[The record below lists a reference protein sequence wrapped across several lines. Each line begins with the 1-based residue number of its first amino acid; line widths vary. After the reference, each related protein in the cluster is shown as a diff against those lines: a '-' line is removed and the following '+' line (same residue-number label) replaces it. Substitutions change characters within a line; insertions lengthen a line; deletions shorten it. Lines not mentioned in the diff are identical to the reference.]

1 VAGAGLVGLAVA
13 VGLGRFAFTPLLPMM
28 LQDGLLDLRQA
39 SWLASSNYLGYLL
52 GALACALQPWLWR
65 QLPPALGQAPRLS
78 FARLI
83 RLGLLATVVLTLA
96 MALPWPW
103 AWPGLRLAAGL
114 ASALVFVYGSGWS
127 LSQLTRLGK
136 PQWGGLIYMG
146 PGLGIVISGLAGGA
160 MVGREW
166 SSPAAWL
173 CMGVLAVLGTAL
185 IWTVLG
191 EAASHEERLVP
202 AIPGSGTA
210 GASHGLSEQ
219 ALLVLGYGLAGFG
232 YIISATFLPV
242 IARTAL
248 PGSVW
253 LDLFWPLFGLGVA
266 VGALL
271 STRLPSALDKRGLL
285 VASYLVQA
293 LGIGVGLFYPSVPG
307 FVVGSVLLG
316 LPFSAIS
323 FFAMQEARRIKGG
336 TAASFM
342 GLLTATYGLGQVLG
356 PLLVAELLRHREAA
370 RGFDL
375 ALLIA
380 AVGLGLGALIFAWM
394 MKQYPMR
401 PA

>member
-1 VAGAGLVGLAVA
+1 MAGAGLVGLAVA

-28 LQDGLLDLRQA
+28 LHDGLLDLRQA

-65 QLPPALGQAPRLS
+65 QLPRAMGQAPRLS
-78 FARLI
+78 FALLI

-96 MALPWPW
+96 MALPWPS

-114 ASALVFVYGSGWS
+114 ASAVVFVYSSGWC
-127 LSQLTRLGK
+127 LSQLTRLDK
-136 PQWGGLIYMG
+136 PSWGGLIYMG
-146 PGLGIVISGLAGGA
+146 PGLGIALSGLAGGA
-160 MVGREW
+160 MLARDW
-166 SSPAAWL
+166 SSPGAWL
-173 CMGVLAVLGTAL
+173 SMGALTVLGTAL
-185 IWTVLG
+185 VWTVLG
-191 EAASHEERLVP
+191 EPASHEERLAAAAP
-202 AIPGSGTA
+202 ATEAAA
-210 GASHGLSEQ
+210 GHGLCEQ

-293 LGIGVGLFYPSVPG
+293 LGIGVGLFSPSVPG

-356 PLLVAELLRHREAA
+356 PLLVAELLEHHPPAHGFELGLLSAA
-370 RGFDL
+370 
-375 ALLIA
+375 A
-380 AVGLGLGALIFAWM
+380 GLGLGAIIFAWM
-394 MKQYPMR
+394 MKQYPAR

>member
-1 VAGAGLVGLAVA
+1 MPASAEARAWSVAGTGLVGLAVA

-185 IWTVLG
+185 VWPVLG
-191 EAASHEERLVP
+191 EPDSHEERLVP
-202 AIPGSGTA
+202 AIPGA
-210 GASHGLSEQ
+210 CWRCW
-219 ALLVLGYGLAGFG
+219 
-232 YIISATFLPV
+232 
-242 IARTAL
+242 AR
-248 PGSVW
+248 P
-253 LDLFWPLFGLGVA
+253 
-266 VGALL
+266 
-271 STRLPSALDKRGLL
+271 
-285 VASYLVQA
+285 
-293 LGIGVGLFYPSVPG
+293 
-307 FVVGSVLLG
+307 
-316 LPFSAIS
+316 
-323 FFAMQEARRIKGG
+323 
-336 TAASFM
+336 
-342 GLLTATYGLGQVLG
+342 
-356 PLLVAELLRHREAA
+356 
-370 RGFDL
+370 
-375 ALLIA
+375 
-380 AVGLGLGALIFAWM
+380 
-394 MKQYPMR
+394 
-401 PA
+401 